1 MHPKLAEVI
10 DKSIKIGSGYSG
22 SFSMTRSFGR
32 ILSERV
38 LKRPITMV
46 VPGPNRLDWVA
57 EGLLDLCWVVPRI
70 TAKWAQEGTGPW
82 KSKPLR
88 NLRAI
93 ARFPQEDRQMIA
105 LAPYAK
111 WESLEQIAKE
121 KPPLRMAVRVNPEVV
136 EGSEREW
143 AHPVQAI
150 LRQYGMTLKDIQQ
163 WGGKYWPCTTDFTSV
178 DEEIRNKQVDLVIGE
193 ASTQPIWKNVA
204 GHGFRFLS
212 LSEKAMAGLEQEGFE
227 RNLTPA
233 GFLPGIDRPLLA
245 VDESD
250 FMLLTR
256 EEAEESLVY
265 AVTKVIDQN
274 RKRMEEGAV
283 TVQYSYNQPLP
294 IPQMIVRSPL
304 TGPITE
310 QWKTGVPLHRAAE
323 KYYKENGLI
332 R

>member
-1 MHPKLAEVI
+1 
-10 DKSIKIGSGYSG
+10 
-22 SFSMTRSFGR
+22 
-32 ILSERV
+32 
-38 LKRPITMV
+38 
-46 VPGPNRLDWVA
+46 
-57 EGLLDLCWVVPRI
+57 
-70 TAKWAQEGTGPW
+70 
-82 KSKPLR
+82 
-88 NLRAI
+88 
-93 ARFPQEDRQMIA
+93 
-105 LAPYAK
+105 
-111 WESLEQIAKE
+111 
-121 KPPLRMAVRVNPEVV
+121 
-136 EGSEREW
+136 
-143 AHPVQAI
+143 
-150 LRQYGMTLKDIQQ
+150 MTLKDIQQ

-250 FMLLTR
+250 FLLLTR